1 MSDRYS
7 KSEFGTLSPDQKA
20 ETESIKENE
29 YSEQLDRIIKLKGKL
44 VVYLS
49 IIYGAIVFLAMV
61 YLLLY

>member
-7 KSEFGTLSPDQKA
+7 KSEFGTLLPDQKT